1 MRFLSGCRGRRLN
14 QNCLVS
20 FIIFMFIAIVLDL
33 LGIVDNDSK
42 VIISNDTRFRMG
54 LVTVKRFQ

>member
-1 MRFLSGCRGRRLN
+1 MRFLSGCGRRLN